1 MAMDML
7 QSINVS
13 AGGMFAQSQ
22 RMKVAAENIAN
33 ANSVQAT
40 NGVGAYRAKQVSFE
54 SVLNR
59 TTGMTEVKAKTT
71 NDMNTPMRT
80 VYNPASD
87 MADDKGYVT
96 MPNVDTTMESINMRE
111 AQRSYEAN
119 LAAITTAKD
128 MATRTLDMLR

>member
-13 AGGMFAQSQ
+13 AGGMFAQSA

-33 ANSVQAT
+33 ADSVQAT
-40 NGVGAYRAKQVSFE
+40 SGQGAYRARQVSFQ

-59 TTGMTEVKAKTT
+59 ETGMAEVKAKTSE
-71 NDMNTPMRT
+71 DMTTPMRT
-80 VYNPASD
+80 VYNPGSD
-87 MADDKGYVT
+87 MADAKGFVG
-96 MPNVDTTMESINMRE
+96 MPNVDTTIESINMKE

-119 LAAITTAKD
+119 LSAITTARE